1 MYSRFVWYTLPLEYN
16 YYIRKSTFLLAVKS
30 YKIYVFSYDH
40 WAGIKKKWFKEMYL
54 TVRMFLYV
62 MNTHNTCTFHVIGN
76 FKAKQTCAL
85 YNISLPSW
93 QNADILTIPGF
104 YVVDILK
111 SSLII
116 RNVAHVTAVCIFFL
130 YWFHYKLNF
139 NIKSENA
146 IHLHVQ

>member
-1 MYSRFVWYTLPLEYN
+1 MS
-16 YYIRKSTFLLAVKS
+16 FLGA
-30 YKIYVFSYDH
+30 YDH
-40 WAGIKKKWFKEMYL
+40 WAGSKKKWFKEMYL

-93 QNADILTIPGF
+93 QNANILTIPGF

-116 RNVAHVTAVCIFFL
+116 RNVAHVTAVCIFSYIDFIISWILTSKVKTL
-130 YWFHYKLNF
+130 YIYMYSNC
-139 NIKSENA
+139 N
-146 IHLHVQ
+146 IHLTIDLLLLRCI